1 MLNTQYIKSITDLRL
16 NPAKVT
22 QLASQSD
29 NPIYIF
35 NRGKPVSVLLD
46 VKLYEEIVE
55 RLEDA
60 LDAVEM
66 KAFEKKKKHKKDWI
80 GHDQLVKKLGQK

>member
-1 MLNTQYIKSITDLRL
+1 VD
-16 NPAKVT
+16 
-22 QLASQSD
+22 
-29 NPIYIF
+29 IF

-46 VKLYEEIVE
+46 VKLYEDMVE

-66 KAFEKKKKHKKDWI
+66 KAFEKKDRSKKDWI
-80 GHDQLVKKLGQK
+80 SHDTLVIYHTPNPFLSVREDSDLL